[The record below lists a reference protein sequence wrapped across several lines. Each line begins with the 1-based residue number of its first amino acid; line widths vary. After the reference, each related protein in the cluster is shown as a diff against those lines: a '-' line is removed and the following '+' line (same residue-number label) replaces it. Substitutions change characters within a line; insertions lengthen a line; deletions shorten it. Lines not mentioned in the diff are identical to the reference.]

1 MRSAAAVVLGVLVSL
16 TSWLGTARP
25 ALAQTAP
32 PPEQERPG
40 GTPRG
45 PVARPAPAPVPA
57 SPIRVDQELSQT
69 SVLPGDRFQYRL
81 TISAA
86 ADLKISVEDL
96 SGRSAMFTPFVL
108 MDSVS
113 SVEDRP
119 DSRLYMFEYT
129 LASYEIGNGT
139 VPIPAQVFRYQAASA
154 SASDRRISE
163 FQVPPMPVATRS
175 TLNQPV
181 ADATIRPFLP
191 RPFRPRQQAG
201 LWAAAGA
208 VGLALSAVPLVVWMV
223 RFLRRRLQQPRVN
236 QRRARREAAR
246 ALQAVAALSV
256 TGTEELKQA
265 YRALEQVGRMYL
277 AKSWGGVRAG
287 ALTDA
292 DFARVGA
299 SAGVPQKIT
308 EVLAAV
314 FANGQKCRYSK
325 PDLDAW
331 RPTFQAD
338 LTAVGDL
345 LGVRRR

>member
-1 MRSAAAVVLGVLVSL
+1 MRSAAAVVLCLMVSVM
-16 TSWLGTARP
+16 SWLGDARP

-32 PPEQERPG
+32 ATREPAEK
-40 GTPRG
+40 PRG
-45 PVARPAPAPVPA
+45 PSARPAPAPVPA
-57 SPIRVDQELSQT
+57 SPIRVDRELSQT

-81 TISAA
+81 TISAPS
-86 ADLKISVEDL
+86 DLKISVEDL
-96 SGRSAMFTPFVL
+96 SGRSAMFSPFVL
-108 MDSVS
+108 METTS
-113 SVEDRP
+113 SIEDGR
-119 DSRLYMFEYT
+119 DWRVYVFEYT

-139 VPIPAQVFRYQAASA
+139 VPIPAQVFRYQAASE
-154 SASDRRISE
+154 SAADRRISE
-163 FQVPPMPVATRS
+163 FQVPAMPVATRS
-175 TLNQPV
+175 TLNQAV

-201 LWAAAGA
+201 LWATAGA
-208 VGLALSAVPLVVWMV
+208 VGLALSAVPLFLWVIRVV
-223 RFLRRRLQQPRVN
+223 RRRLQQPRVN

-246 ALQAVAALSV
+246 ALQAVAAMSV
-256 TGTEELKQA
+256 TGAEELKQA
-265 YRALEQVGRMYL
+265 YRALEQVGRTYL
-277 AKSWGGVRAG
+277 AKSWSAVKAD

-314 FANGQKCRYSK
+314 FAHGQKCRYSK

-331 RPTFQAD
+331 RPTFKAD

-345 LGVRRR
+345 LGVRRP